1 MKNKK
6 KFPKFDLFV
15 KRRIFDHK
23 TFHLQHGC
31 FKQKFE
37 NYVIKENELN

>member
-6 KFPKFDLFV
+6 KFSKFYLFV

-23 TFHLQHGC
+23 TFYLQHGY
-31 FKQKFE
+31 KNGNLKIMSSKKM
-37 NYVIKENELN
+37 N